1 MSAIAVIYFSGYGHT
16 VLQAEA
22 IAEGA
27 RATGTGVTMIRIP
40 EDGVIAETDWTVL
53 ADADAIIYGSPT
65 YMGAPAWQ
73 FKRFADASSKVWL
86 ERGWQD
92 KLAGGFTTSAS
103 TIGDK
108 GETLNYF
115 KTLAQQHGQLW
126 VSLGQLPSNMTASTP
141 DDINWADGSAGAM
154 ALARADAPAEHMVQ
168 GDRASAEAYGRRIAE
183 LATRL
188 RTVTD

>member
-27 RATGTGVTMIRIP
+27 RATGTGITIIRIP

-73 FKRFADASSKVWL
+73 FKRFADASSKVWM

-126 VSLGQLPSNMTASTP
+126 VSLGQLPSNMIASTP
-141 DDINWADGSAGAM
+141 DDANWADGSAGAM
-154 ALARADAPAEHMVQ
+154 ALARADAPAERMAK
-168 GDRASAEAYGRRIAE
+168 GDRASAMAYGRRIAE
-183 LATRL
+183 LAIRL
-188 RTVTD
+188 RAVAA